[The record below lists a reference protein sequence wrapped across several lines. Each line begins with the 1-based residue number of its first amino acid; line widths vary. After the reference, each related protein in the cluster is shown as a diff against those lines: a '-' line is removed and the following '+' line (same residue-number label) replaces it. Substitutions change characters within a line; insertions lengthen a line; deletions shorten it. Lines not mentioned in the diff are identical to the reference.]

1 MLSKNK
7 STFVLYK
14 SVAKSRILLDSSF
27 LIDLK
32 SKELLESFLSEN
44 FGKVEFY
51 ITSSVLDELEKMA
64 KTKFKAKRALLL
76 LKSLTDLKI
85 INSNKK
91 ADESILE
98 VAKKIGAVV
107 ATNDKE
113 LRKKLKELGIKT
125 LSTAHGKIKIS

>member
-32 SKELLESFLSEN
+32 SKELFESFLSEN
-44 FGKVEFY
+44 FGKVEFC

-76 LKSLTDLKI
+76 LKSLPSLKI

-113 LRKKLKELGIKT
+113 LRKKLKELGIKA